1 MLDDFKM
8 KLANSKL
15 NETYQ
20 HSACR
25 NTFMTVFIKFTF
37 TNLRETDMF
46 RIHGS
51 KIVET
56 SALQISQPKYNVFLL
71 E

>member
-1 MLDDFKM
+1 MLEDFKV
-8 KLANSKL
+8 KLANSEL
-15 NETYQ
+15 SETYQ

-25 NTFMTVFIKFTF
+25 NTF
-37 TNLRETDMF
+37 TNLGETDMF

>member
-1 MLDDFKM
+1 MLEDFKV

-20 HSACR
+20 HSACW
-25 NTFMTVFIKFTF
+25 NTFIKFTF
-37 TNLRETDMF
+37 TNLRVTDMF
-46 RIHGS
+46 RIHYR

>member
-1 MLDDFKM
+1 
-8 KLANSKL
+8 
-15 NETYQ
+15 
-20 HSACR
+20 
-25 NTFMTVFIKFTF
+25 MTVFIKFTF
-37 TNLRETDMF
+37 TNLGVIDMF
-46 RIHGS
+46 RIHCS